1 MQYWACSDFHLS
13 HFNIIKY
20 CNRPFKSL
28 EEMNETLIKN
38 TNERVKPNDIVYFLG
53 DYCFRNSPGGKKG
66 EGETLKAEEFQ
77 KKFHGK
83 WVYLAGNHDR
93 NNSLKTLN
101 HRSIIKFGGIYIGMT
116 HRPEDVIIEDEK
128 HYYPLNL
135 VGHVHNAWVTKDRD
149 AMGYVDSARWEEIRR
164 QGDQAIKTWIAN
176 ELVYTSVTAVL
187 IGYETASR
195 PWVDYEIRESVK
207 KGNGLLGIQLYELAD
222 QKQNLD
228 PAGQNPFDLLH
239 FKDGRPLSSVYRT
252 YAWKRDNGYE
262 NIGNWV
268 ENAAKAAGR

>member
-20 CNRPFKSL
+20 CGRPFKSL

-101 HRSIIKFGGIYIGMT
+101 HRLIIKFGGIYIGMT
-116 HRPEDVIIEDEK
+116 HRPEDVIVEDEK

-135 VGHVHNAWVTKDRD
+135 VGHVHNAWTTK
-149 AMGYVDSARWEEIRR
+149 EIKSKEGKISLLLNVSCDVHKFRPISF
-164 QGDQAIKTWIAN
+164 DEIKSIFDKWLAN
-176 ELVYTSVTAVL
+176 HPKRKEINKCLTHSQK
-187 IGYETASR
+187 SR
-195 PWVDYEIRESVK
+195 
-207 KGNGLLGIQLYELAD
+207 
-222 QKQNLD
+222 
-228 PAGQNPFDLLH
+228 
-239 FKDGRPLSSVYRT
+239 
-252 YAWKRDNGYE
+252 
-262 NIGNWV
+262 
-268 ENAAKAAGR
+268 